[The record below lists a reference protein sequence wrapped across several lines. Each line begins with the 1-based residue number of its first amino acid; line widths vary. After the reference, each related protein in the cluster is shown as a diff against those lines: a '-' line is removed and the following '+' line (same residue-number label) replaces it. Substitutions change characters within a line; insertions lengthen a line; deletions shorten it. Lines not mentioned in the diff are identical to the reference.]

1 MASEELAYSSVTELA
16 RQVQARQLSP
26 VELTEVSLERLKRL
40 DPKLLAVITLIEERA
55 LAEARQAEQ
64 EIAGGRYRGPLHGIP
79 YGLKDLFDTK
89 DIRTTW
95 GIKYNENRVPAEDA
109 TVVRKLRDAGAV
121 LVAKLS
127 MGELARGARWFGG
140 ATRNPWDT
148 TRSSGGSSAGPA
160 AATAAGM
167 VGFAIGTETMGSL
180 VGPSSSC
187 GVSGLRPT
195 YGRVS
200 RAGAMTL
207 GITIDKVG
215 PLCRSIEDCGLVFD
229 VIRGVDPRDPSTVDA
244 PHRWDPRASPAKL
257 RVGVVE
263 AEFEGLRDESVKR
276 VMQEALGAIE
286 RLGVSLSAI
295 QLPDYPYNSVF
306 EIVRGTEAA
315 VFFEDL
321 ITDDHLATLSDNAAR
336 SWKNLLPVARVIP
349 AVQYLKGQQIRAL
362 MQADAVR
369 LMETVDVWVA
379 PAGGPAGLA
388 EGAPAAAPVPAPARP
403 AGPPRSS
410 PRTSNFTNLTGL
422 PVAVVP
428 AGFVDGLPVGIQFVG
443 RSFDEASIL
452 TLAQAYQRATGWHT
466 RHPKLE

>member
-1 MASEELAYSSVTELA
+1 MAGEELAFSSVTELA
-16 RQVQARQLSP
+16 RQIQAKRLSP
-26 VELTEVSLERLKRL
+26 VELTEASLERLKRL
-40 DPKLLAVITLIEERA
+40 DPKLLAVITLTEERA
-55 LAEARQAEQ
+55 RAEARQAEQ
-64 EIAGGRYRGPLHGIP
+64 EIGKGRYRGPLHGIP

-140 ATRNPWDT
+140 ATRCPWDP

-180 VGPSSSC
+180 VGPC
-187 GVSGLRPT
+187 ATNGVSGLRPT

-207 GITIDKVG
+207 GFTIDKVG
-215 PLCRSIEDCGLVFD
+215 PLCRSVEDCNLVFD
-229 VIRGVDPRDPSTVDA
+229 AIRGVDPRDPSTVDV
-244 PHRWDPRASPAKL
+244 PHRWDSRASPAKL

-263 AEFEGLRDESVKR
+263 EEFEGLRDENVKR

-286 RLGVSLSAI
+286 RLGVSLKPI

-306 EIVRGTEAA
+306 EIVRGAEAA

-336 SWKNLLPVARVIP
+336 AWKNLLPVARVIP
-349 AVQYLKGQQIRAL
+349 AVQYLKGQQVRAL

-379 PAGGPAGLA
+379 PAGGPAGPA
-388 EGAPAAAPVPAPARP
+388 EGAPAASPAPARP
-403 AGPPRSS
+403 AGPARPA

-422 PVAVVP
+422 PVVCVP
-428 AGFVDGLPVGIQFVG
+428 AGFVEGLPVGIQFVG